1 MKFVINVF
9 AKSIIN
15 KRNELNIMVQHTG
28 LSNNNYVLEQT
39 RAKNVLDIV
48 LTSQKECIDNVMTRE
63 PMGSSEHIII
73 QFIIKAKGERN

>member
-9 AKSIIN
+9 AKSIVN
-15 KRNELNIMVQHTG
+15 KRNELNVMVQHTG
-28 LSNNNYVLEQT
+28 PSNNNYALEPT

-48 LTSQKECIDNVMTRE
+48 LTSQKECFDNVKIRE
-63 PMGSSEHIII
+63 PKGSSERIII